1 MGMQFIDICTNIVR
15 RLLPQNC
22 LLCGVYCGQQQ
33 LCTGCLRDLPAHD
46 FPCCPVCAMP
56 SPQAEMCGACIKHP
70 PCFDATLAAFTYA
83 FPIDALLRTLK
94 YQGQLSIAE
103 LAGES
108 LAQSIVGRSFP
119 DLLVP
124 MPLHPQR
131 LKERGFNQATEIA
144 RIVSRRTGIPLASDV
159 VLRVRE
165 TEPQASLPLAKRS
178 KNMRGAF
185 ACRQEMSGK
194 HIALVDDV
202 MTSGASLNELAKTLK
217 TVGAGRVECW
227 VAARTLRG

>member
-1 MGMQFIDICTNIVR
+1 
-15 RLLPQNC
+15 
-22 LLCGVYCGQQQ
+22 
-33 LCTGCLRDLPAHD
+33 
-46 FPCCPVCAMP
+46 
-56 SPQAEMCGACIKHP
+56 MCGACIKQP
-70 PCFDATLAAFTYA
+70 PRFDATLAAFTYA

-94 YQGQLSIAE
+94 YQGQLAIAE
-103 LAGES
+103 LAGEF
-108 LAQSIVGRSFP
+108 LVQSIAGRSFP

-159 VLRVRE
+159 ALRVRA
-165 TEPQASLPLAKRS
+165 TEPQAGLPLAKRS

-185 ACRQEMSGK
+185 ACRQDLSEK

-217 TVGAGRVECW
+217 TAGAGRVECW